1 MKYFIQASEETTVQ
15 GVPVHLSASFT
26 ENTLP
31 KTIVVAANG
40 NSVDA
45 SPVNEEQT
53 PRESNAGKYVS
64 FNGEFS
70 VESLSFNSINA
81 SGASAAF
88 IQLLENQAIA
98 AYEVIE
104 AKYSPTP
111 GV

>member
-26 ENTLP
+26 ETTLP
-31 KTIVVAANG
+31 KTIVVSANG
-40 NSVDA
+40 NSI
-45 SPVNEEQT
+45 ET
-53 PRESNAGKYVS
+53 PANGELAPQEPDPDKYIS

-98 AYEVIE
+98 AFEAIE
-104 AKYSPTP
+104 AKYSSTP
-111 GV
+111 AA